1 MKIKSYSSCIPDLVC
16 RLLQISH
23 KSEKGQWNHH
33 HFFFFFDFAV
43 FLCSKFHVSIII
55 HSGVKTFL
63 VYKGLS
69 RNTENGNTLIWV
81 LLNIW
86 RKGLVRNMK
95 FGMIISD
102 KKLLNSTKCHG
113 YSFDCFQVI
122 NNKSYLKWRLVVN
135 SIPKT
140 WKKVEYFLDLGD
152 SSNLVLLDHQL
163 LKITI
168 P

>member
-1 MKIKSYSSCIPDLVC
+1 MKSSSI
-16 RLLQISH
+16 
-23 KSEKGQWNHH
+23 
-33 HFFFFFDFAV
+33 FFDFAM
-43 FLCSKFHVSIII
+43 FLCSKFHVNIII
-55 HSGVKTFL
+55 DSGVRTVS
-63 VYKGLS
+63 VYKGLF

-81 LLNIW
+81 LPNIW

-102 KKLLNSTKCHG
+102 KKLLNSTKCQG
-113 YSFDCFQVI
+113 YSFDCFKVI
-122 NNKSYLKWRLVVN
+122 NNKSYLKWRQIVN

-140 WKKVEYFLDLGD
+140 WKKVLKVDLSD

-163 LKITI
+163 LKVTI